1 MVESALE
8 NPADLPLYSVE
19 AIATSRALVVAP
31 HPDDECLGCGGAIA
45 LLRLLDCQV
54 HILVISD
61 GTMSHPHSRKYPAAA
76 LRSLREQ
83 ETRSAMAILGV
94 DIERITFLGLPDS
107 AVPMPTN
114 SGFSAAVLTCQRYLE
129 AIAPQTIFLPWRQDP
144 HADHRATWQIVKA
157 ALKLPYPRLIEYPI
171 WDWDFA
177 QRGDRRNLNLLRA
190 WRLDIQAVKA
200 LKQEAIAAYRS
211 QVTNLINDDPQGFQ
225 LSAEMLTH
233 FAHPW
238 ELYLEESYLEES
250 YLEESSTKNLT
261 PEKQP

>member
-1 MVESALE
+1 MVKSVLE
-8 NPADLPLYSVE
+8 NPAALPIYSVE
-19 AIATSRALVVAP
+19 TIATSPVLVVAP

-45 LLRLLDCQV
+45 LLRLLGCHV
-54 HILVISD
+54 HILVVSD
-61 GTMSHPHSRKYPAAA
+61 GTMSHPNSRKYPAEA

-94 DIERITFLGLPDS
+94 DINQITFLGLPDS
-107 AVPMPTN
+107 AVPMPE
-114 SGFSAAVLTCQRYLE
+114 SPGFSAAVLTCQRYLE

-144 HADHRATWQIVKA
+144 HVDHRATWQIAKA
-157 ALKLPYPRLIEYPI
+157 ALKSPYPRLIEYPI
-171 WDWDFA
+171 WDWDLSQQGNGRDF
-177 QRGDRRNLNLLRA
+177 NSLKA
-190 WRLDIQAVKA
+190 WRLDIQAVME

-238 ELYLEESYLEES
+238 ELYLEESYTEKSL
-250 YLEESSTKNLT
+250 L
-261 PEKQP
+261 EKQP

>member
-1 MVESALE
+1 MVKSVLE
-8 NPADLPLYSVE
+8 NPAALPLCEVE
-19 AIATSRALVVAP
+19 TIATSPILVVAP

-45 LLRLLDCQV
+45 LLRSLGCDI

-61 GTMSHPHSRKYPAAA
+61 GTMSHPHSRQYPTAA

-94 DIERITFLGLPDS
+94 DTDQITFLGLPDS
-107 AVPMPTN
+107 AVPTSTN
-114 SGFSAAVLTCQRYLE
+114 LGFSAAVLACQRYLK

-157 ALKLPYPRLIEYPI
+157 ALKSPEPRLIEYPI
-171 WDWDFA
+171 WDWDLA
-177 QRGDRRNLNLLRA
+177 QRGDGQSLNSLNA
-190 WRLDIQAVKA
+190 WRLDIQAVSE

-211 QVTNLINDDPQGFQ
+211 QVTDLINDDPQGFR

-233 FAHPW
+233 FAYPW
-238 ELYLEESYLEES
+238 ELYLEESYTEK
-250 YLEESSTKNLT
+250 STL
-261 PEKQP
+261 EKQP

>member
-1 MVESALE
+1 MVKSVLE
-8 NPADLPLYSVE
+8 NPAALPLYSVK
-19 AIATSRALVVAP
+19 AIATSPILVVAP

-45 LLRLLDCQV
+45 LLRSLGCQV

-61 GTMSHPHSRKYPAAA
+61 GTMSHPHSHQYPAAA

-94 DIERITFLGLPDS
+94 DIDQITFLRLPDS
-107 AVPMPTN
+107 AVPTSTN
-114 SGFSAAVLTCQRYLE
+114 PGFSAAVLACQRYLE

-157 ALKLPYPRLIEYPI
+157 ALKSPDPRLIEYPI
-171 WDWDFA
+171 WDWDLA
-177 QRGDRRNLNLLRA
+177 QRGENLNSLRA
-190 WRLDIQAVKA
+190 WRLDIQAVSE
-200 LKQEAIAAYRS
+200 LKQKAIATYRS
-211 QVTNLINDDPQGFQ
+211 QVTDLINDDPQGFR

-238 ELYLEESYLEES
+238 ELYLEESYTEK
-250 YLEESSTKNLT
+250 STS
-261 PEKQP
+261 EKQL